1 MFTQMV
7 KYRQKQLVHVDAR
20 VRLLSEVI
28 ENIRAVKLYAYGKL
42 FGEQVCEL
50 RKSELRELRKN
61 GFNRATMN
69 ATMAFIPTLAAVRE
83 LDSIPLLLFSLFPNS
98 TITAQRRM
106 IQWEE
111 H

>member
-42 FGEQVCEL
+42 FGEQVRDL
-50 RKSELRELRKN
+50 RKSELKELRKN

-83 LDSIPLLLFSLFPNS
+83 LDSTPPPFFPVLQLDLDNS
-98 TITAQRRM
+98 
-106 IQWEE
+106 
-111 H
+111 